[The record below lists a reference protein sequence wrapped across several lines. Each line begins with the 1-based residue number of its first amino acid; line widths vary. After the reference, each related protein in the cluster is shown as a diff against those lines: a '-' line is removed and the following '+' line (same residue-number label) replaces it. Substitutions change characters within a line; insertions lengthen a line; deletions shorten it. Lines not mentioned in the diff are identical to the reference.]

1 MPETCYCS
9 GSTELKENIMSRF
22 LSLSL
27 TMLVAIVA
35 MVATSAYANAQA
47 MRWNPLINDIVKEAA
62 VDEDGAIIKVQRRGG
77 QRRTGNRRGGNR
89 NYNRGGRNRNY
100 NRGGRNRNYKRSGR
114 RHGYYR
120 GGRRYG
126 YGRNNGFYGNFGYFP
141 GIAIGLGYGAVGY
154 NSYYRRDRGYGG
166 DHVSWCL
173 GRYRSYKPRTNT
185 FRGYDGRDH
194 RCRSPY
200 RR

>member
-1 MPETCYCS
+1 M
-9 GSTELKENIMSRF
+9 NRF

-27 TMLVAIVA
+27 TTLVAIVA

-62 VDEDGAIIKVQRRGG
+62 VVEDGAIIKVQRR
-77 QRRTGNRRGGNR
+77 RRGNR

-100 NRGGRNRNYKRSGR
+100 NRGGRNRNYN
-114 RHGYYR
+114 R
-120 GGRRYG
+120 GGRRYSYNRGRHGARYRHRNGRYRHNYNG
-126 YGRNNGFYGNFGYFP
+126 YWYAVPFWLGAAAVVGSSDNYVERPVGN
-141 GIAIGLGYGAVGY
+141 A
-154 NSYYRRDRGYGG
+154 
-166 DHVSWCL
+166 HVNWCFN
-173 GRYRSYKPRTNT
+173 RYRSYNARTDT
-185 FRGYDGRDH
+185 YRGYDGYNH